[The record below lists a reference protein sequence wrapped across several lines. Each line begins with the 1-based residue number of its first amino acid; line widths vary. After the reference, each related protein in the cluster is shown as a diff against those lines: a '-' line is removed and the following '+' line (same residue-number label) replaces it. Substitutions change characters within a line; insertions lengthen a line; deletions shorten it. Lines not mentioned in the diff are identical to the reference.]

1 MSKVFSILLSILSN
15 LRRSTLQRLILTTL
29 VVITSGYI
37 DYFFLIIL
45 KLLISPLNSFNELD
59 LALNSIYVPFSPFP
73 FSSFSIPVTLQQV
86 SITVLPL
93 SAILF
98 ALRVKIYSFISRISV
113 LIARDISEVAVQSFI
128 SNPYAINHS
137 LVDTSV
143 VSVLFTD
150 IQRLVSTFVLPIFFY
165 LNQLLL

>member
-1 MSKVFSILLSILSN
+1 M
-15 LRRSTLQRLILTTL
+15 
-29 VVITSGYI
+29 
-37 DYFFLIIL
+37 
-45 KLLISPLNSFNELD
+45 
-59 LALNSIYVPFSPFP
+59 ALNSICVPFSPFP

-93 SAILF
+93 SAVLF

-150 IQRLVSTFVLPIFFY
+150 IQRLVSTFVLPIFLLFQSLITLIVSVSILFGALFSRLVLIAY
-165 LNQLLL
+165 LHASISLLLS